1 MRSPQIRTSV
11 AIASIVAISI
21 AVTPADAGFPAL
33 NVQWRLDGGIV
44 VNDFPTGTANG
55 MGGFVYTGGGNLGDV
70 LMTYS
75 LVGIPDS
82 MVSGGFT
89 LENFSMA
96 TVEVELMV
104 TLPITPAVSAPSSLT
119 GSVAV
124 GMTADADGGTL
135 AALPGVAFWQALID
149 GTALGGGTD
158 LLTDLML
165 TRPGLGSM
173 NASDAFGQLSGPG
186 VLDELGILITF
197 SLTPGEQMSLT
208 SVLHVVP
215 IPGPGGLAVL
225 GLATLVVR
233 RRRR

>member
-1 MRSPQIRTSV
+1 M

-33 NVQWRLDGGIV
+33 NVQWKLDGGIV
-44 VNDFPTGTANG
+44 FNDFPTGVPNG
-55 MGGFVYTGGGNLGDV
+55 MGGFVYTGGDDLGGV

-75 LVGIPDS
+75 LVGIPDAR
-82 MVSGGFT
+82 VSANYT

-96 TVEVELMV
+96 TVEVELWV

-135 AALPGVAFWQALID
+135 AALPGIAFWQAMID

-158 LLTDLML
+158 LLTDLL
-165 TRPGLGSM
+165 LDRPGIGGMGDSGS
-173 NASDAFGQLSGPG
+173 FLQLPGPEA
-186 VLDELGILITF
+186 LNEIGILITF
-197 SLTPGEQMSLT
+197 TLTAGEQMSLT
-208 SVLHVVP
+208 SVFNVVP
-215 IPGPGGLAVL
+215 IPGPDGLAVF
-225 GLATLVVR
+225 GLATIFVR

>member
-1 MRSPQIRTSV
+1 M

-33 NVQWRLDGGIV
+33 NVQWKLDGGIV
-44 VNDFPTGTANG
+44 FNDFPTGDPNG
-55 MGGFVYTGGGNLGDV
+55 MGGFVYMGDGMAGSV
-70 LMTYS
+70 SMTYS
-75 LVGIPDS
+75 LVGIPDAR
-82 MVSGGFT
+82 VSANYT

-96 TVEVELMV
+96 TVEVELWV

-135 AALPGVAFWQALID
+135 AALPGIAFWQAMID

-158 LLTDLML
+158 LLTDLFL
-165 TRPGLGSM
+165 DRPGIGGM
-173 NASDAFGQLSGPG
+173 GDNEGFAQLPGPEA
-186 VLDELGILITF
+186 LTDIGILITF
-197 SLTPGEQMSLT
+197 TLTAGEQISLT
-208 SVLHVVP
+208 SVFNVVP
-215 IPGPGGLAVL
+215 IPVPGGLAVF
-225 GLATLVVR
+225 GLATMVVR